1 MDEATN
7 QFGDGKS
14 MIIWVLMEVI
24 VAKSRKRK
32 WGTVSAILGLSL
44 ILPYLASTRTR
55 GQFPERGGPWNA
67 LIDWERVTF
76 NEGLVAS
83 EKFTYDGS

>member
-24 VAKSRKRK
+24 LMEAMIVAKSRKRK
-32 WGTVSAILGLSL
+32 WGTVSAILMRLFISVRAQPHL
-44 ILPYLASTRTR
+44 ALPRLHEDTR
-55 GQFPERGGPWNA
+55 PMP
-67 LIDWERVTF
+67 
-76 NEGLVAS
+76 
-83 EKFTYDGS
+83 